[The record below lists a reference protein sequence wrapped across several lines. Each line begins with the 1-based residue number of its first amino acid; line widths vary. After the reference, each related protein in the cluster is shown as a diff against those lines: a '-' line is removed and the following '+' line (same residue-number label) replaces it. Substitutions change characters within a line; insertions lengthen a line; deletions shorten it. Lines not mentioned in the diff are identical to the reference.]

1 MTARSADNRSTTA
14 GRTGVRRADTGPA
27 DDRALIDRGDG
38 RLRFVIV
45 DCAIYR
51 DGQRAEGAGDFSAAL
66 DTARADSGAFVWI
79 GLHEPTEDEFDR
91 VSQEFKLHPLAV
103 EDALKAHQRPKLE
116 VYDDSLFMVLKPV
129 TYEPKSDEVS
139 SGELMIFLG
148 DSFVVTVR
156 HGEGAPLD
164 EVRDRLERNPDL
176 LRHGP
181 TTVLHSITDATV
193 DHYLDVATELQTD
206 LEELETEV
214 FSPTDGGSRDIASR
228 IYTFKRQILEFRR
241 ATGPL
246 APPLSRL
253 SGNGQFAP
261 AVPFV
266 DDSAQ
271 PFFRDVSDHLT
282 RVNESVEGLD
292 RLVSDILSAHLAQM
306 SVRQNDDMR
315 KISAWAAMAAV
326 PTMIAGIYGMNFE
339 HMPELRW
346 TWSYPAA
353 VAVMVVLEVLLHR
366 LFKRRG
372 WL

>member
-1 MTARSADNRSTTA
+1 M
-14 GRTGVRRADTGPA
+14 
-27 DDRALIDRGDG
+27 
-38 RLRFVIV
+38 IV

-51 DGQRAEGAGDFSAAL
+51 DGQRSEGPEDLSDALGEARTAG
-66 DTARADSGAFVWI
+66 GFVWI
-79 GLHEPTEDEFDR
+79 GLHEPTEAEFDHVTR
-91 VSQEFKLHPLAV
+91 EFGLHPLAV

-116 VYDDSLFMVLKPV
+116 VYDDSLFVVLKPV
-129 TYEPKSDEVS
+129 AYEPQSDTVS
-139 SGELMIFLG
+139 SGEIMIFLG

-156 HGEGAPLD
+156 HGEGAPLKA
-164 EVRDRLERNPDL
+164 VRHRLEHEPEL
-176 LRHGP
+176 LGKGP
-181 TTVLHSITDATV
+181 TAVLYAVADATV

-206 LEELETEV
+206 LEGLEAEV
-214 FSPTDGGSRDIASR
+214 FSPDGGGSRNTASR
-228 IYTFKRQILEFRR
+228 IYDFKRQVLEFRR

-246 APPLSRL
+246 APPMSRL
-253 SGNGQFAP
+253 AGTASTGV

-266 DDSAQ
+266 DDRAR

-282 RVNESVEGLD
+282 RVNDSVENLD

-315 KISAWAAMAAV
+315 KISAWAAMAAI
-326 PTMIAGIYGMNFE
+326 PTMLAGIYGMNFE

-346 TWSYPAA
+346 VWSYPALI
-353 VAVMVVLEVLLHR
+353 AVMAVLELMVFR

>member
-1 MTARSADNRSTTA
+1 M
-14 GRTGVRRADTGPA
+14 
-27 DDRALIDRGDG
+27 
-38 RLRFVIV
+38 IV

-51 DGQRAEGAGDFSAAL
+51 DGQRAEGPEDLSDALGEARTAG
-66 DTARADSGAFVWI
+66 GFVWI
-79 GLHEPTEDEFDR
+79 GLHEPTEGEFDHVTR
-91 VSQEFKLHPLAV
+91 EFGLHPLAV

-116 VYDDSLFMVLKPV
+116 VYDDSLFVVLKPV
-129 TYEPKSDEVS
+129 AYEPQSDTVS
-139 SGELMIFLG
+139 SGEIMIFLG

-156 HGEGAPLD
+156 HGEGAPLKA
-164 EVRDRLERNPDL
+164 VRHRLEHEPEL
-176 LRHGP
+176 LGKGA
-181 TTVLHSITDATV
+181 TAVLYAIADATV

-206 LEELETEV
+206 LEELEAEV
-214 FSPTDGGSRDIASR
+214 FSPDGGGTRNTASR
-228 IYTFKRQILEFRR
+228 IYDFKRQVLEFRR

-246 APPLSRL
+246 APPMSRL
-253 SGNGQFAP
+253 AGTASTGV

-266 DDSAQ
+266 DDRAR

-282 RVNESVEGLD
+282 RVNESVENLD

-315 KISAWAAMAAV
+315 KISAWAAMAAI
-326 PTMIAGIYGMNFE
+326 PTMLAGIYGMNFE

-346 TWSYPAA
+346 VWSYPALL
-353 VAVMVVLEVLLHR
+353 VVMAVLEVMVFR

>member
-1 MTARSADNRSTTA
+1 M
-14 GRTGVRRADTGPA
+14 
-27 DDRALIDRGDG
+27 
-38 RLRFVIV
+38 IV

-51 DGQRAEGAGDFSAAL
+51 DGRRTQGPPDFSDAL
-66 DTARADSGAFVWI
+66 DLCRLQDDAFVWI
-79 GLHEPTEDEFDR
+79 GLYEPTEKEFDQ
-91 VSQEFKLHPLAV
+91 VAEEFGLHPLAV
-103 EDALKAHQRPKLE
+103 EDALNAHQRPKLE

-129 TYEPKSDEVS
+129 GYEPKSDIVS
-139 SGELMIFLG
+139 SGEVMVFIG

-156 HGEGAPLD
+156 HGVEAPLGV
-164 EVRDRLERNPDL
+164 VRHRLEHEPEM

-181 TTVLHSITDATV
+181 TAVLYTIADAVV
-193 DHYLDVATELQTD
+193 DHYLEVAGELGRD
-206 LEELETEV
+206 LEELEAEV
-214 FSPTDGGSRDIASR
+214 FSPTGGGSRHTASR
-228 IYTFKRQILEFRR
+228 IYAFKRQILEFRR

-246 APPLSRL
+246 AQPLTRL
-253 SGNGQFAP
+253 AGTGLIGAR
-261 AVPFV
+261 VPFV
-266 DDSAQ
+266 HDKAQ

-292 RLVSDILSAHLAQM
+292 RLVSDVLSAHLAQM

-339 HMPELRW
+339 HMPELHW
-346 TWSYPAA
+346 LGSYPALILGMA
-353 VAVMVVLEVLLHR
+353 ALEVLLFR